1 MNQDNVLIG
10 VLIEESMTISYTEV
24 CHKYNI
30 PESLLT
36 EMMEHGLFSN
46 KSTDIKHLK
55 LNQKELHRIESA
67 FRLHQDLGVNLPG
80 VVLAI
85 ELLEKI
91 ERLDEEL
98 NILRRHLITSP

>member
-1 MNQDNVLIG
+1 MEKDSVLIG
-10 VLIEESMTISYTEV
+10 VLIEDSKTVSYTEV
-24 CHKYNI
+24 CQKYNI
-30 PESLLT
+30 PEELLR

-46 KSTDIKHLK
+46 QSTQIEQLK

-67 FRLHQDLGVNLPG
+67 FRLHHDLGINLPG

-91 ERLDEEL
+91 EKLDNEL
-98 NILRRHLITSP
+98 RILRKAFD

>member
-1 MNQDNVLIG
+1 MDKNDILVGII
-10 VLIEESMTISYTEV
+10 IEETQTFTYTEV

-30 PESLLT
+30 PQQLLS

-46 KSTDIKHLK
+46 TSMELEQLK

-67 FRLHQDLGVNLPG
+67 FRLHRDLGVNLPG

-85 ELLEKI
+85 ELIEKI
-91 ERLDEEL
+91 ELLNDELD
-98 NILRRHLITSP
+98 ILRKHLK

>member
-1 MNQDNVLIG
+1 MDKNDILVG
-10 VLIEESMTISYTEV
+10 VIIEETKTFTYTEV

-30 PESLLT
+30 PKQLLS

-46 KSTDIKHLK
+46 ASTELEQLK
-55 LNQKELHRIESA
+55 LNQKELHKIESA
-67 FRLHQDLGVNLPG
+67 FRLHCDLGINLPG

-91 ERLDEEL
+91 EKLNDELD
-98 NILRRHLITSP
+98 IMRRHF

>member
-1 MNQDNVLIG
+1 MSKDNLLIG
-10 VLIEESMTISYTEV
+10 VLIEESETISYSEV

-30 PESLLT
+30 PENLLI
-36 EMMEHGLFSN
+36 EMMEHGLFTN
-46 KSTDIKHLK
+46 KSADFEQLK

-67 FRLHQDLGVNLPG
+67 FRLHRDLGINLPG

-91 ERLDEEL
+91 EKLDEEL
-98 NILRRHLITSP
+98 SILRKIFES